1 MRKRREGEKRNV
13 LKEKNVRMDKTS
25 FLLPALIEQ
34 KLLESQVYKE
44 HYEGKVKC
52 EKHIEEKVG
61 EILPGKIDKVLA
73 INTTFIA
80 IKIQIFYHIQP
91 YQKGSYISLSAFE
104 KASWKF

>member
-44 HYEGKVKC
+44 HYEGKVEY
-52 EKHIEEKVG
+52 EKHIKDKVG
-61 EILPGKIDKVLA
+61 EILGNNKLIRRIVKATSIRRYRLQL
-73 INTTFIA
+73 
-80 IKIQIFYHIQP
+80 IKFYQP
-91 YQKGSYISLSAFE
+91 LS
-104 KASWKF
+104 S